1 MRKKSLI
8 LSAFVIS
15 VLLAGACAV
24 LVSDEENSAALP
36 RSISILPASGDVGTT
51 VTVTGSGFNAEEVIT
66 ILFADAVVAT
76 DPSVVETD
84 GSGAFTATFVV
95 PSNSPGTY
103 VVRAYVYMDTADA
116 DFVIEQYITISP
128 ASGPVGKTVT
138 VKGYGF
144 AVSSPVT
151 VTFDGVSVIAGI
163 NTDGS
168 GAFTATFEVPSQPL
182 GNYTIVATV
191 AGKSGSAVFTIAE
204 DSGGGG
210 SNIALIAGAAAAAVA
225 VLLLAV
231 YFVFVKKP

>member
-84 GSGAFTATFVV
+84 GSGAFTATF
-95 PSNSPGTY
+95 
-103 VVRAYVYMDTADA
+103 
-116 DFVIEQYITISP
+116 
-128 ASGPVGKTVT
+128 
-138 VKGYGF
+138 
-144 AVSSPVT
+144 
-151 VTFDGVSVIAGI
+151 
-163 NTDGS
+163 
-168 GAFTATFEVPSQPL
+168 EVPSQPL